1 MSKRYLIVL
10 IAVAML
16 GTSFSA
22 LAQFKANTLGGGAAI
37 GATVGDTDFGRDDE
51 GATSFRAFLRHS
63 LTGKLEAEIGAGIAS
78 GLNGEEYET
87 QMLPLDFRL
96 LFRPFELTG
105 LSPYVFAGAGAIRY
119 DVRDVPATA
128 TVAADETDGWMGY
141 APIGAGVQIRLND
154 YTSFEIQGTAG
165 FAFDDELEAVVA
177 DGNDRFYS
185 LTAGLT
191 MAGFDGNADPDM
203 DGLTNSEEK
212 ELGTDPQV
220 ADTDGDGLLDGE
232 EFNTY
237 KTDPLNPDSDSD
249 GLTDSEEVKTHKTN
263 PNSADSDDDTL
274 GDKEE
279 VMTHGTDPNKA
290 DTDDDGL
297 NDADEL
303 NTHETDPKMADMDK
317 DGLNDGKEINETKTD
332 VKNPDTDGDGLNDG
346 DEVMTHKSDPMNVDT
361 DGGSVNDGAEVA
373 RGTNPLVASDDVIIE
388 VKEVGAPIVLDGVVF
403 ATGSARIS
411 DSSAE
416 ILEKAHN
423 TLLAYPEME
432 VEIHGHTDSQGGAR
446 SNQRLSQRR
455 ADSVRAWLIN
465 KGIDPA
471 RVAAKGFGEDNPI
484 ADNSTAEGRQKNR
497 RIEFVRSK

>member
-1 MSKRYLIVL
+1 MSKRYLVVL
-10 IAVAML
+10 IAISML
-16 GTSFSA
+16 ATTFSA

-37 GATVGDTDFGRDDE
+37 GTTIGDTDFGRDDE
-51 GATSFRAFLRHS
+51 GATNFRAFLRHS
-63 LTGKLEAEIGAGIAS
+63 LADKLEAEVGAGIAS
-78 GLNGEEYET
+78 GLNGEDYET
-87 QMLPLDFRL
+87 QMLPIDFRL
-96 LFRPFELTG
+96 LYRPFELTG

-128 TVAADETDGWMGY
+128 TADAELDGWMGY
-141 APIGAGVQIRLND
+141 APLGAGVQIRLND
-154 YTSFEIQGTAG
+154 YTSFEIQGTYG
-165 FAFDDELEAVVA
+165 LAFDDELEGVVA
-177 DGNDRFYS
+177 DGNDKFYS

-212 ELGTDPQV
+212 KLGTDPQV

-249 GLTDSEEVKTHKTN
+249 GLSDSEEVKTHKTN

-274 GDKEE
+274 GDKDE

-290 DTDDDGL
+290 DTDGDGL
-297 NDADEL
+297 SDPDEL
-303 NTHETDPKMADMDK
+303 NTHTTDPKMADMDK
-317 DGLNDGKEINETKTD
+317 DGLNDGKEVNDTKTD
-332 VKNPDTDGDGLNDG
+332 PKNADTDGDGLNDG

-361 DGGSVNDGAEVA
+361 DAGSVNDGAEVA

-388 VKEVGAPIVLDGVVF
+388 VKEVGAPIILDGVVF
-403 ATGSARIS
+403 ATGKADIT
-411 DSSAE
+411 DASAE
-416 ILEKAHN
+416 ILEKAYN
-423 TLLAYPEME
+423 TMLAYPELE
-432 VEIHGHTDSQGGAR
+432 VEIHGYTDSQGGAR
-446 SNQRLSQRR
+446 SNQRLSKRR
-455 ADSVRAWLIN
+455 ADSVRAWLLQ
-465 KGIDPA
+465 KGVDPA

-484 ADNSTAEGRQKNR
+484 ADNATAEGRQANR